1 MARPAPALACG
12 REDRCSVAGRP
23 DATVG
28 VPAAPV
34 SATRAVV
41 RAVEPGNDVRC
52 VRCGKQIKFAARTHP
67 RQVIANVYLDG
78 AWNRV
83 DHFHEECYLEA
94 DEPYGPIET
103 LGGPF
108 TA

>member
-1 MARPAPALACG
+1 M
-12 REDRCSVAGRP
+12 S
-23 DATVG
+23 T
-28 VPAAPV
+28 
-34 SATRAVV
+34 TRAVV
-41 RAVEPGNDVRC
+41 RGVEPGNDVRC

-67 RQVIANVYLDG
+67 RQVIANIYLEG

-83 DHFHEECYLEA
+83 DHFHEECYLDA
-94 DEPYGPIET
+94 GEPYGPIDS

>member
-1 MARPAPALACG
+1 M
-12 REDRCSVAGRP
+12 S
-23 DATVG
+23 T
-28 VPAAPV
+28 
-34 SATRAVV
+34 TRAVV

-52 VRCGKQIKFAARTHP
+52 VSCGKQIKFAARTHP

-94 DEPYGPIET
+94 GRALRTDRRPSAARS
-103 LGGPF
+103 
-108 TA
+108 TADRRERTPKL

>member
-1 MARPAPALACG
+1 MGAPALACG
-12 REDRCSVAGRP
+12 RGDRCNDTGCADNRDGRRS
-23 DATVG
+23 AH
-28 VPAAPV
+28 V
-34 SATRAVV
+34 STTRAVV
-41 RAVEPGNDVRC
+41 RGVEPGNDVRC

-83 DHFHEECYLEA
+83 DHFHEECYLDA
-94 DEPYGPIET
+94 GEPYGQIDT

-108 TA
+108 TG